1 MIINNILMQYGNYII
16 ALLILEN
23 IFVFFLIFYSLWHY
37 HSTRKTI
44 NQLGEVMDIY
54 YRVLECKNGQ
64 IILEG
69 DSEE

>member
-23 IFVFFLIFYSLWHY
+23 LFVVILTLYSLWHY
-37 HSTRKTI
+37 YSTRKTV

-54 YRVLECKNGQ
+54 YKVLDCKNGE